1 MKTVVAD
8 VLAFYQVGDGGLVL
22 EGPLRDHRD
31 VVAVERQNAE
41 VLQTRESA
49 FLFIE
54 ELRAIYTNDLAVR
67 F

>member
-1 MKTVVAD
+1 MRAFVAD

-22 EGPLRDHRD
+22 EGPFRNHRD

-41 VLQTRESA
+41 VLQTREGA
-49 FLFIE
+49 LLFIE